1 MSTIMNN
8 CGSTEYGYDKRIH
21 MKGASEIVLSCCSHY
36 LDQDGRKVEL
46 LDERK
51 SKIETEIKDYA
62 NHALRTI
69 SLAYKDLK

>member
-51 SKIETEIKDYA
+51 SKIET
-62 NHALRTI
+62 
-69 SLAYKDLK
+69 